1 MVHLWMLWLHN
12 PNQVWKIVSR
22 KPLDMFLTFYAKEW
36 GGIYV
41 LEDRQP
47 SLWGDKFMQ
56 QGNSTKGLENNFHY
70 EGNKSFTTCV
80 KSWHNWKHLLY
91 VTDIASF
98 QRFYKYY
105 FQCYLRMSHIA
116 KAIFSLGENSY
127 GIQSLAGVALVNCQL
142 WLITSRIFKKLK
154 K

>member
-1 MVHLWMLWLHN
+1 MLR
-12 PNQVWKIVSR
+12 SG
-22 KPLDMFLTFYAKEW
+22 

-80 KSWHNWKHLLY
+80 KSWHN
-91 VTDIASF
+91 
-98 QRFYKYY
+98 
-105 FQCYLRMSHIA
+105 
-116 KAIFSLGENSY
+116 
-127 GIQSLAGVALVNCQL
+127 
-142 WLITSRIFKKLK
+142 
-154 K
+154 